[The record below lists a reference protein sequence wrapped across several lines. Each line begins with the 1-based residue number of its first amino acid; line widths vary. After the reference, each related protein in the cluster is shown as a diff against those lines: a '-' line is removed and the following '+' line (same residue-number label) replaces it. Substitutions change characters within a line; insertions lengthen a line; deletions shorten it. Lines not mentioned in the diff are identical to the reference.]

1 MEARKWHE
9 AESIELTE
17 WTKRFKRYAKSLP
30 PSAIKP
36 IAGKSTVEVL
46 FGTSNLRHSAVH
58 RLPTSAAG
66 MLNMLSAAITFAEAL
81 NDIKRAEKVAEIE
94 MQLEASIGEI
104 VQHQNLLEHK
114 LADQL
119 EDIARRRAEL
129 DELER
134 SFIQEML
141 VTDKKQRT
149 EVGSAFESFLV
160 GSQQVSNPC
169 ACGYTPNFDGPKADS
184 EAGDDIVISGKG
196 TFPCALFF
204 HLKSSLYIYLFLTVP
219 LEHEQKPSDG
229 MNNAQSQDQSPRGEE
244 KPYQGEELEKDDR
257 PPWHDNKGGSVE
269 EEPGVSELTLPNLR
283 SKGKKK
289 KGKKAIASGWD
300 ILAAEEGPI
309 LVDEAHASQDA
320 SPAPVHVTHDTGGIP
335 TQEPCFAASEEA
347 SPADEPYII
356 APEEEPWLEDAFPA
370 EEAVSQED
378 PRDPM
383 EQKKVAPEA
392 TPEASQ
398 AELIIEGFDDAEEP
412 PLNQHDKIPH
422 DLDDTYE
429 PTPEDD
435 VAPMHSA
442 LIEDADFLVPPLKPA
457 LSAVRDNFEFHPP
470 PPSAPSSI
478 ATSVLEAAAPEA
490 PTEDSHTITLKIL
503 SGSKVLRSIVFI
515 RACTRTAILNEARA
529 YCVEYAQDDQILGTL
544 LANRSALALVSLKM
558 YGYDMDLLT
567 YKLENLSSLVRTI
580 EKTGIPRFTLRISEI

>member
-1 MEARKWHE
+1 
-9 AESIELTE
+9 
-17 WTKRFKRYAKSLP
+17 
-30 PSAIKP
+30 
-36 IAGKSTVEVL
+36 
-46 FGTSNLRHSAVH
+46 
-58 RLPTSAAG
+58 
-66 MLNMLSAAITFAEAL
+66 
-81 NDIKRAEKVAEIE
+81 
-94 MQLEASIGEI
+94 
-104 VQHQNLLEHK
+104 
-114 LADQL
+114 
-119 EDIARRRAEL
+119 
-129 DELER
+129 
-134 SFIQEML
+134 
-141 VTDKKQRT
+141 
-149 EVGSAFESFLV
+149 
-160 GSQQVSNPC
+160 
-169 ACGYTPNFDGPKADS
+169 
-184 EAGDDIVISGKG
+184 
-196 TFPCALFF
+196 
-204 HLKSSLYIYLFLTVP
+204 
-219 LEHEQKPSDG
+219 
-229 MNNAQSQDQSPRGEE
+229 
-244 KPYQGEELEKDDR
+244 LEKDDR
-257 PPWHDNKGGSVE
+257 PPCHDNKGGSVE
-269 EEPGVSELTLPNLR
+269 EEPEVSELTLPTLR

-289 KGKKAIASGWD
+289 KGKKAAASGWD
-300 ILAAEEGPI
+300 IIAAEEVPI

-356 APEEEPWLEDAFPA
+356 APEEEDAFPA

-378 PRDPM
+378 PM
-383 EQKKVAPEA
+383 EKKKVAPEA

-398 AELIIEGFDDAEEP
+398 AELIIEGFYDAEEP

-429 PTPEDD
+429 PTPEPD
-435 VAPMHSA
+435 VGPMHSA
-442 LIEDADFLVPPLKPA
+442 PTEDAEFLVPPLKPA

-529 YCVEYAQDDQILGTL
+529 YCVECAQDDQSLGTL
-544 LANRSALALVSLKM
+544 LANGSALALVSLKM
-558 YGYDMDLLT
+558 YGYDMDLST